1 MGIWQETG
9 LSIKLDY
16 CNPSKEPVINN
27 NTRTW
32 IITTI
37 VVKLLKTHI
46 ISEEKHI
53 VYLIWGSRIFT
64 RWGKGVQG
72 ENVVWKRVKK
82 GVLVLMP
89 IFDNYSIM

>member
-46 ISEEKHI
+46 ISDEKHI
-53 VYLIWGSRIFT
+53 LGIKNIYSVGEGGSR
-64 RWGKGVQG
+64 GKCCL
-72 ENVVWKRVKK
+72 EK
-82 GVLVLMP
+82 G
-89 IFDNYSIM
+89 

>member
-37 VVKLLKTHI
+37 VVKLLKTHV
-46 ISEEKHI
+46 ISDEKQE
-53 VYLIWGSRIFT
+53 YLLGGGRGFKGKMF
-64 RWGKGVQG
+64 GKGL
-72 ENVVWKRVKK
+72 K
-82 GVLVLMP
+82 
-89 IFDNYSIM
+89 